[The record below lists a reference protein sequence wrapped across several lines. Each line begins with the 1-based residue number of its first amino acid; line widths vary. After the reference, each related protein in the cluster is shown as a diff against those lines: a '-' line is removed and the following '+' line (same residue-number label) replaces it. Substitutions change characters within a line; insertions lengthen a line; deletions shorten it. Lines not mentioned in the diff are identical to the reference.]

1 MLITLKIYQNFYPKK
16 IKALNIY
23 KSEIKKFPFPRS
35 KEAVDAQAKWRGTH
49 IGSKAAEAF
58 ELLRQII

>member
-1 MLITLKIYQNFYPKK
+1 MG
-16 IKALNIY
+16 
-23 KSEIKKFPFPRS
+23 KFPFPRS
-35 KEAVDAQAKWRGTH
+35 KEAIDAQAKWRGTH